1 MTSVA
6 RLPRDWTDFD
16 FETQRDHDRREL
28 TERFANQRQTRTGA
42 INELSALLDAEDERV
57 RLTAEAIETAR
68 TEDMSDV
75 SDRLATVRK
84 LEREVASLPYS
95 QRILLC
101 GKYPLGT

>member
-6 RLPRDWTDFD
+6 RLPRDWTDD

-68 TEDMSDV
+68 TEDFVISG
-75 SDRLATVRK
+75 
-84 LEREVASLPYS
+84 
-95 QRILLC
+95 RIRID
-101 GKYPLGT
+101 